1 MSLHKYALIR
11 YRIIDS
17 LLKNKYQPYPNIE
30 RLRSKC
36 EEDLFGSEGGQHISM
51 STIEKD
57 LRAMREDISLGF
69 EAPIKYSRIHKG
81 YYYTDPEYTIQN
93 IPLNNE
99 DVDAIKLAANTLFN
113 FRESPL
119 FSQFKFAIEKIFDRL
134 NIADEVQDDRLE
146 NLVQFDSYPDY
157 PGNEFL
163 ADIYDAIT
171 KKHSIQLAYQK
182 FDSKEQTTRTLNP
195 YLLKEYQYRWYVV
208 GFSAEKNKIITYALD
223 RIKTVSSLETDFDVI
238 QGFNPEDFFKYSFGI
253 TESKTEPK
261 NIVLKFN
268 LDQLGYLQTKILHE
282 SQSIKQFKDY
292 FELSLKLVP
301 SFELYEKLLSY
312 GARVEVLSPS
322 EVRNK
327 VKELCEAASNTY
339 KS

>member
-17 LLKNKYQPYPNIE
+17 LLKNKYKPYPDIE
-30 RLRSKC
+30 KLRAKC

-57 LRAMREDISLGF
+57 LRAMREDVSLGF
-69 EAPIKYSRIHKG
+69 EAPIKYSRVHKG
-81 YYYTDPEYTIQN
+81 YHYTDPEYTIQN

-134 NIADEVQDDRLE
+134 NIADEVQDDRLK

-157 PGNEFL
+157 PGNEYL
-163 ADIYDAIT
+163 ADIYNAIT
-171 KKHSIQLAYQK
+171 KNLSIELTYQK
-182 FDSKEQTTRTLNP
+182 FNSNEPTVRQLDP
-195 YLLKEYQYRWYVV
+195 YLLKEYQYRWYVI
-208 GFSAEKNKIITYALD
+208 GYSKEKNKIITYALD
-223 RIKTVSSLETDFDVI
+223 RIKSISVLELAFDVI
-238 QGFNPEDFFKYSFGI
+238 EGFSPDDFFKYSFGI
-253 TESKTEPK
+253 TESKTKPSD
-261 NIVLKFN
+261 IILKFDLN
-268 LDQLGYLQTKILHE
+268 QLGYMQTKTLHD
-282 SQSIKQFKDY
+282 SQSITLFKNH
-292 FELSLKLVP
+292 FELSLQLVP

-312 GARVEVLSPS
+312 GARVEVLHPE
-322 EVRNK
+322 EVREK
-327 VKELCEAASNTY
+327 VKELCEAANSLY
-339 KS
+339 KV

>member
-17 LLKNKYQPYPNIE
+17 LLKNKYQPFPTIE
-30 RLRSKC
+30 KLRAKC
-36 EEDLFGSEGGQHISM
+36 EEDLFGSEDGEHISM

-69 EAPIKYSRIHKG
+69 EAPIKYSRTNKG
-81 YYYTDPEYTIQN
+81 YYYTDPDYTIQN

-119 FSQFKFAIEKIFDRL
+119 FAQFKFAIEKIFDRL

-163 ADIYDAIT
+163 ADIYNGIT
-171 KKHSIQLAYQK
+171 KNQSIELTYQK
-182 FDSKEQTTRTLNP
+182 FNSDEQTSRQLDP
-195 YLLKEYQYRWYVV
+195 YLLKEYQYRWYVI
-208 GFSAEKNKIITYALD
+208 GFSKEKGKIITYALD
-223 RIKTVSSLETDFDVI
+223 RIKSITVLELAFDVI
-238 QGFNPEDFFKYSFGI
+238 NDFNPEDFFKYSFGI
-253 TESKTEPK
+253 TESKTKPQ
-261 NIVLKFN
+261 NILLKFKLN
-268 LDQLGYLQTKILHE
+268 QLGYLQTKTLHE
-282 SQSIKQFKDY
+282 SQTISIFDTY
-292 FELSLKLVP
+292 FELSLQLVP
-301 SFELYEKLLSY
+301 SFELYEKILSY
-312 GARVEVLSPS
+312 GSRVEVLSPP
-322 EVRNK
+322 EVRNR
-327 VKELCEAASNTY
+327 VKDLCEAASKVY
-339 KS
+339 KA

>member
-17 LLKNKYQPYPNIE
+17 LLKSKYQPYPDIE
-30 RLRSKC
+30 KLRAKC

-57 LRAMREDISLGF
+57 LRAMREDVSLGF
-69 EAPIKYSRIHKG
+69 EAPIKYSRIYKG
-81 YYYTDPEYTIQN
+81 YFYTDPDYTIQN
-93 IPLNNE
+93 VPLNNE

-134 NIADEVQDDRLE
+134 NIADEVQDERLD

-157 PGNEFL
+157 PGNEYL
-163 ADIYDAIT
+163 ADIYNAIT
-171 KKHSIQLAYQK
+171 KKYSIELSYQK
-182 FDSKEQTTRTLNP
+182 FNSTEQTSRQLDP
-195 YLLKEYQYRWYVV
+195 YLLKEYQYRWYVI
-208 GFSAEKNKIITYALD
+208 GFSKEKNKIITYALD
-223 RIKTVSSLETDFDVI
+223 RIKSVSVMELAFDVI
-238 QGFNPEDFFKYSFGI
+238 NEFNPDDFFKYSFGI
-253 TESKTEPK
+253 TESKTKPS

-268 LDQLGYLQTKILHE
+268 LDQLGYLQTKTLHE
-282 SQSIKQFKDY
+282 SQSIKLFDDH
-292 FELSLKLVP
+292 FELSLQLVP

-312 GARVEVLSPS
+312 GDRIEVLAPK
-322 EVRNK
+322 EVREK
-327 VKELCEAASNTY
+327 VKQLCLAASKAYEN
-339 KS
+339 

>member
-17 LLKNKYQPYPNIE
+17 LLKNKYKPYPDIE
-30 RLRSKC
+30 KLRAKC
-36 EEDLFGSEGGQHISM
+36 EDDLFGSEGGEHISM

-69 EAPIKYSRIHKG
+69 EAPIKYSRTNKG
-81 YYYTDPEYTIQN
+81 YYYTDPDYTIQN
-93 IPLNNE
+93 IPLNSE

-163 ADIYDAIT
+163 ADLYHAIT
-171 KKHSIQLAYQK
+171 KRNSIELKYQK
-182 FDSKEQTTRTLNP
+182 FNTEEQTVRRLDP
-195 YLLKEYQYRWYVV
+195 YLLKEYQYRWYVI
-208 GFSAEKNKIITYALD
+208 GYSQEKRKIITYALD
-223 RIKTVSSLETDFDVI
+223 RIKNVSVLEIAFDVNTDF
-238 QGFNPEDFFKYSFGI
+238 NPDDFFKYSFGI
-253 TESKTEPK
+253 TESKTKPS
-261 NIVLKFN
+261 NIILKFN
-268 LDQLGYLQTKILHE
+268 LNQLGYLQTKTLHE
-282 SQSIKQFKDY
+282 SQSIKLFENH
-292 FELSLKLVP
+292 FELSLQLVP

-312 GARVEVLSPS
+312 GARVEVIYPP
-322 EVRNK
+322 EVREK
-327 VKELCEAASNTY
+327 VKELCDASSSLY
-339 KS
+339 KN

>member
-30 RLRSKC
+30 KLRAKC
-36 EEDLFGSEGGQHISM
+36 EEDLFGSEGGEHISM

-57 LRAMREDISLGF
+57 LRAMREDVSLGF
-69 EAPIKYSRIHKG
+69 EAPIKYSRAHKG
-81 YYYTDPEYTIQN
+81 YFYTDPDYTIQN

-134 NIADEVQDDRLE
+134 NIADEVQDDRLD

-157 PGNEFL
+157 PGNEYL
-163 ADIYDAIT
+163 ADIYNGIT
-171 KKHSIQLAYQK
+171 KKHSIELTYQK
-182 FDSKEQTTRTLNP
+182 FNSDEQTVRQLDP
-195 YLLKEYQYRWYVV
+195 YLLKEYQYRWYVI
-208 GFSAEKNKIITYALD
+208 GFSKEKGKIITYALD
-223 RIKTVSSLETDFDVI
+223 RIKSLTVKELAFDVI
-238 QGFNPEDFFKYSFGI
+238 EDFNPDDFFKYSFGI
-253 TESKTEPK
+253 TESKTKPS

-268 LDQLGYLQTKILHE
+268 LDQLGYLQTKTLHE
-282 SQSIKQFKDY
+282 SQTVKLFKNH
-292 FELSLKLVP
+292 FELNLKLVP
-301 SFELYEKLLSY
+301 SFEFYEKLLSY
-312 GARVEVLSPS
+312 GPRVEVLAPS
-322 EVRNK
+322 SIREK
-327 VKELCEAASNTY
+327 VKELCEAANAMY
-339 KS
+339 KA